1 MAGSNNSRV
10 ITLVTTPTWAI
21 AVVCFILITISIL
34 IEHVLH
40 LLAKLAGCLTFVY
53 IKFLFQELM
62 LLGFISLLLNVLQK
76 PIAKICIP
84 KGAAQT
90 FLPCQSFT
98 TDDVEEE
105 SNCEQQGKKS
115 LIWKFWEAETT
126 TLDYQF
132 SHGKLSHPPVV
143 NN

>member
-40 LLAKLAGCLTFVY
+40 LLAKRRKSLIQALNN
-53 IKFLFQELM
+53 IKSELM

-115 LIWKFWEAETT
+115 LMSRAASAFNICSCF
-126 TLDYQF
+126 
-132 SHGKLSHPPVV
+132 LSYSFLHPHLQPW
-143 NN
+143 NT